1 MAIKTL
7 LYDSQFI
14 KYTQPLLKFNKKGY
28 YIMKNLTLKNTKIA
42 TLFAASAAVISMS
55 SAHAMSSDAASN
67 ETADN
72 KYYVTEARELVKEFG
87 GQLKPALKAA
97 MKSGG
102 PTAAV
107 EVCHT
112 KAPQIAADLAA
123 KSGWEITRVSLKPRG
138 ENATADSWEKAVLE
152 RFEKQKSMG
161 MKPSE
166 IEFAET
172 VAADGKTDFRYMKAV
187 GTGDVCLNCHGTNIA
202 APVKEAL
209 AKYYPKDTAT
219 GYAKGDIR
227 GAFSFSKEVK

>member
-1 MAIKTL
+1 
-7 LYDSQFI
+7 
-14 KYTQPLLKFNKKGY
+14 
-28 YIMKNLTLKNTKIA
+28 MKNLTVKTSKMAALA
-42 TLFAASAAVISMS
+42 AASTAMLTMG
-55 SAHAMSSDAASN
+55 SAQAMSSDASTSEA
-67 ETADN
+67 TDN
-72 KYYVTEARELVKEFG
+72 KYYVTEARELAKEFG

-138 ENATADSWEKAVLE
+138 ADATADNWETDVLN

-172 VAADGKTDFRYMKAV
+172 VTAEGKTNFRYMKAI
-187 GTGDVCLNCHGTNIA
+187 GTGDVCLTCHGTNVA

-209 AKYYPKDTAT
+209 TKYYPQDTAM

-227 GAFSFSKEVK
+227 GAFSFAKEVK